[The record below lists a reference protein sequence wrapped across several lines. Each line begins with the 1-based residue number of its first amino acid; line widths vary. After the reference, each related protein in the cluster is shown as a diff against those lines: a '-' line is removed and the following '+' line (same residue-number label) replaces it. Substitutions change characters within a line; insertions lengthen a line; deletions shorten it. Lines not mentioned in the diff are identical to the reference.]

1 MVETTIW
8 HRTLAGAI
16 IGCILGLIAMMTPS
30 IHWVLGGFLA
40 PYLLPEQ
47 TLQEILSPDPA
58 LYYTPSRMAAGIL
71 ITFLPLILGCITG
84 TLAGYWLD
92 RKISKRMG
100 KVTAAALLV
109 IGICGIISV
118 PYFYDLT
125 RALEPAGEIG
135 VIPLDTPPD
144 EYYEISEEDLSK
156 YPFFREAIE
165 TPGHM
170 VTVWKDMDYAEFA
183 WGSGKPHPW
192 VAKVGDRY
200 YEVYWFMAGDGIGC
214 ITIPLIGFFSIIL
227 VIMSWMWVVRGRGL
241 RKKTIL

>member
-1 MVETTIW
+1 MKAPDSRSTQ
-8 HRTLAGAI
+8 RTLTGAI
-16 IGCILGLIAMMTPS
+16 IGCILGLIAMTIPS
-30 IHWVLGGFLA
+30 I
-40 PYLLPEQ
+40 
-47 TLQEILSPDPA
+47 QEILSPDPA
-58 LYYTPSRMAAGIL
+58 LYYTPFRIAAGIL

-118 PYFYDLT
+118 PYFYDLA

-165 TPGHM
+165 NPGEM

-183 WGSGKPHPW
+183 WGSGKPYPW

-200 YEVYWFMAGDGIGC
+200 YEVYWFRAGDGIGC
-214 ITIPLIGFFSIIL
+214 ITSPLIGFCSIIL
-227 VIMSWMWVVRGRGL
+227 VIMSGIWVGGETN
-241 RKKTIL
+241 RKSL